1 MLHGNE
7 VLCRNSFRE
16 IAAIR
21 ESRIAASSARADLE
35 GYRRL
40 CDIYV
45 FRDAPHPLAQSAKS
59 RPRLFLIESV
69 ARFYT

>member
-40 CDIYV
+40 CDMYV
-45 FRDAPHPLAQSAKS
+45 FRDAPPPLAQSA
-59 RPRLFLIESV
+59 
-69 ARFYT
+69 